1 MYGYGSL
8 LADRAAREACARG
21 EVFVDL
27 CHAKG
32 FPTPYDTGGS
42 VPQPQTPGAT
52 TSTPAPSPAPAP
64 SPVITPG
71 VKTTTPVTVPPVTVP
86 APAYSPMYETPITA
100 PAMTTSGGAP
110 WGWIVV
116 VGAVGLGA
124 WLLLRRRRGTSR
136 PATSNA

>member
-42 VPQPQTPGAT
+42 VPQPQVA
-52 TSTPAPSPAPAP
+52 AAPAPAP
-64 SPVITPG
+64 APTPSVSPPPALTP
-71 VKTTTPVTVPPVTVP
+71 PPVTSTTLVP
-86 APAYSPMYETPITA
+86 
-100 PAMTTSGGAP
+100 GGASALPIALLPPGTLPSPLTPAATATAGGGLP
-110 WGWIVV
+110 WLRIGMAGV
-116 VGAVGLGA
+116 AGLA
-124 WLLLRRRRGTSR
+124 AIFLLRRRSR
-136 PATSNA
+136 